1 MRSSATSAAA
11 SHIPSMIIRRRGS
24 AREPRAGQVV
34 EIGRGRHH
42 RLVNL
47 GKLLLGAVTLD
58 AHLVAQ
64 VVVASRHRGIDAEE
78 APEVDL
84 ALTNRLSSGDSV
96 VNVLGPGRRPFL
108 LPLQLLVV
116 SGLFRAVALGTLK
129 TIIRFAHQ

>member
-1 MRSSATSAAA
+1 
-11 SHIPSMIIRRRGS
+11 MIIRRRGS

-96 VNVLGPGRRPFL
+96 VNVLGPGSFTPSRS
-108 LPLQLLVV
+108 Q
-116 SGLFRAVALGTLK
+116 
-129 TIIRFAHQ
+129 IRT